1 MNIQY
6 CNLKKNLIK
15 NIKIIYNV
23 YEINYIL

>member
-6 CNLKKNLIK
+6 CKLKKNLIK